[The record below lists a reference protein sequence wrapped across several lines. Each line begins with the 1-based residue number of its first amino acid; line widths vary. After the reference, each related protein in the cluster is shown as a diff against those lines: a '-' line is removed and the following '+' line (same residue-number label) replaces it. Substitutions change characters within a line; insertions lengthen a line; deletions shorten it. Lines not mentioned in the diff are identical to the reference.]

1 MEVFFLHPC
10 MCRCGF
16 VFFVL
21 LLLVFFTGFGLSRV
35 LFHCVHIRIYIYI
48 YIYINMYVRKN
59 TDAFMNNT
67 EHIISHT
74 ALTHEDHHSAIHL
87 KS

>member
-1 MEVFFLHPC
+1 
-10 MCRCGF
+10 
-16 VFFVL
+16 
-21 LLLVFFTGFGLSRV
+21 
-35 LFHCVHIRIYIYI
+35 
-48 YIYINMYVRKN
+48 MYVN
-59 TDAFMNNT
+59 TDTFMNNT